1 MPDCTG
7 DKVEMSQ
14 EKHYEM
20 QWDCKYC
27 GTEKLLGKTHRFC
40 PNCGAAQDP
49 KTRYF
54 PSDEEK
60 VAVEDHVLVGKDK
73 ICGSCGTLN
82 SAQADYCQQCG
93 APMAGAEA
101 ASTLG
106 EQVREQGGTFESSG
120 PRDLAGERFEAEQA
134 RVAAENKQPTN
145 PLLLIGIIAAVAV
158 VIIGGIWFLNRQ
170 REATAYVTAH
180 SWEREIRIESL
191 EARRD
196 GTWCDS
202 MPGDAY
208 NVSRSERQRSSR
220 QVPDGEECRT
230 VRRDNGDG
238 TFSERQEC
246 QTVYRSEPVYD
257 TYCDYTV
264 DRWGYKRSIPASGG
278 SLNEEPYWPALNLS
292 RTGNCLG
299 CEREQDRR
307 ETYTVVLREGENEYT
322 CEVDLAQWQ
331 QMPIESTWT
340 LNINATLGHADCST
354 LEPARRR

>member
-1 MPDCTG
+1 
-7 DKVEMSQ
+7 MSQ

-20 QWDCKYC
+20 LWDCKYC

-49 KTRYF
+49 KSRYY

-60 VAVEDHVLVGKDK
+60 VAVEDHELVGKDK

-82 SAQADYCQQCG
+82 SAKSDYCQQCG
-93 APMAGAEA
+93 APMAGAET

-106 EQVREQGGTFESSG
+106 EQVREQSESFASSG
-120 PRDLAGERFEAEQA
+120 PRDMAGERFEAEQA
-134 RVAAENKQPTN
+134 RIAAASKPSGGL
-145 PLLLIGIIAAVAV
+145 PIRAIAIIAAVAV
-158 VIIGGIWFLNRQ
+158 LVIGGIWFLNRQ

-180 SWEREIRIESL
+180 TWEREIRIESY

-196 GTWCDS
+196 GNWCDS

-208 NVSRSERQRSSR
+208 NVSRSERQRGSR
-220 QVPDGEECRT
+220 QVPDGEECQT

-264 DRWGYKRSIPASGG
+264 DRWGYERSVTASGG
-278 SLNEEPYWPALNLS
+278 SLNEAPVWPELNLT
-292 RTGNCLG
+292 RTGTCLG
-299 CEREQDRR
+299 CEREQGRR
-307 ETYTVVLREGENEYT
+307 ENYTVVLREGQNDYA
-322 CEVDLAQWQ
+322 CEVSFNLWER
-331 QMPIESTWT
+331 MPIESNWK
-340 LNINATLGHADCST
+340 LNVNVTLGHADCES
-354 LEPARRR
+354 LEPAS